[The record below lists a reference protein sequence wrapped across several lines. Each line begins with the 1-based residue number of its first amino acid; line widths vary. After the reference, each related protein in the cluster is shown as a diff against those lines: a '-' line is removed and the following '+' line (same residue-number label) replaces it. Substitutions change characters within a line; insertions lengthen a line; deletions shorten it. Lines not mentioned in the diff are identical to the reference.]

1 MTTTLIFV
9 RHGETT
15 WNQELRYQGQCD
27 SPLSELGLLQ
37 AEKLGQFLSRRK
49 IDAVYSSDL
58 GRAVATAQKIAQH
71 HALIPIVDERLREM
85 NFGVWEGLT
94 RSEVLAKYPDLYQAR
109 YEDRLNLRIPGGEL
123 PREVVERLHRFL
135 GERLSEHD
143 GETIVA
149 VSHGGALRLV
159 LASLLHIPLE
169 YSSCLSQS
177 NAGISE
183 LIYDQGAAC
192 PWQVVTINSTCHL
205 L

>member
-27 SPLSELGLLQ
+27 SALSELGLLQ
-37 AEKLGQFLSRRK
+37 AEKVGEFLKGRK

-58 GRAVATAQKIAQH
+58 GRAVLTAEKIAQH
-71 HALIPIVDERLREM
+71 HGLVPILDERLREM
-85 NFGVWEGLT
+85 SFGVWEGLT
-94 RSEVLAKYPDLYQAR
+94 RAEVLAKYPDLYQAR
-109 YEDRLNLRIPGGEL
+109 YEDRLKRRIPGGEL
-123 PREVVERLHRFL
+123 PGEVVERLHRFL
-135 GERLSEHD
+135 DECLPKHE

-159 LASLLHIPLE
+159 LASLLHIPLGH
-169 YSSCLSQS
+169 SSCLSQS

-183 LIYDQGAAC
+183 LIYKPGGPC